1 MVVVGP
7 AHRAPVHGLALSSA
21 SGFATPLGV
30 VPTDPD
36 LTAELRARPAVY
48 VDDIAHGPEHCI
60 EVQLPFLQRVLGPG
74 WSVVPALAAD
84 VSTELLADVLEPLW
98 GARDTLVVV
107 STDLSHYHPIDVARG
122 LDRRTAASIVTRSW
136 EDIGREHA
144 CGSVPLRAALEL
156 ARRHHHQGRSA
167 RRADV
172 GRHGRDGRSR
182 GRVRQLRGEVIAM
195 DVLSRHDLATLV
207 SVARSAAR
215 AAVVDGRTWWAD
227 PDDVPDGRC
236 TSREPPSSRSDSAA
250 ACVAASARS
259 IRRSRWSAR
268 WPTGPALRRCTIHA
282 SRR

>member
-1 MVVVGP
+1 MGAVRHAAVAGAFYPAGPDELATMIDGLLAAVPPVDQAGPPTAIVVPHAGLVYSGPTAAVAYARLVPWREWIRRVVVVGP

-36 LTAELRARPAVY
+36 LTAELMARPAVY
-48 VDDIAHGPEHCI
+48 VDDMAHGPEHCI

-156 ARRHHHQGRSA
+156 ARRHHHQVEA
-167 RRADV
+167 LDV
-172 GRHGRDGRSR
+172 RTSGDTAGTVDR
-182 GRVRQLRGEVIAM
+182 
-195 DVLSRHDLATLV
+195 
-207 SVARSAAR
+207 
-215 AAVVDGRTWWAD
+215 VVDRKS
-227 PDDVPDGRC
+227 V
-236 TSREPPSSRSDSAA
+236 
-250 ACVAASARS
+250 V
-259 IRRSRWSAR
+259 
-268 WPTGPALRRCTIHA
+268 
-282 SRR
+282 